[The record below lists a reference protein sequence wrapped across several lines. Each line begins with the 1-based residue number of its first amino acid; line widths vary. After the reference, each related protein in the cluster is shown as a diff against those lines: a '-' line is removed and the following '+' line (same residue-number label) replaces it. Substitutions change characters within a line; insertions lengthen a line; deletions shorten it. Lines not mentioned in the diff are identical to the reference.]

1 MVLERRTAAHLLY
14 LSEEHDRFTISVQEA
29 MYAATEVLTQAGIN
43 ASAPDNG
50 MLAVLWEQL
59 RQQAQITAYQE
70 TFLVLCGVTLLA
82 LIPAVLAR
90 RSRL

>member
-1 MVLERRTAAHLLY
+1 
-14 LSEEHDRFTISVQEA
+14 
-29 MYAATEVLTQAGIN
+29 
-43 ASAPDNG
+43 